1 MAMESLAVGMGEK
14 MWDTYHEQNMQKMQY
29 EYNKRLNRQMSELA
43 AEARRQSAADA
54 VEGARRAG
62 LHPLAALG
70 LGFGSVSS
78 GGGVSAPT
86 SSANQGLGRLTL
98 EQSRFEDAEL
108 GLIEAQTNKTNAEA
122 GNINIQS
129 GEMQARNDA
138 ANRLLSEHLNY
149 VVNNSS
155 TSAAEKAYAQSL
167 LANSKGFNS
176 GSVQAYSEFGR
187 SLTSISAGEADSYAN
202 RLAAYVSGLQLMR
215 ARSSVEGE
223 AFRNWVSKLPE
234 KQAEAVSR
242 SVDEMIAH
250 TILLRAMAYSEDA
263 KPDLIDA
270 QIKELNKQVQYLGR
284 MIRNSKNHDVVDM
297 WENGRFGEL
306 FVYEADHVVN
316 SLAGSGGAFLGG
328 LLGSK
333 FQVKRNAPKQTR
345 LKGLTG
351 NSDF

>member
-14 MWDTYHEQNMQKMQY
+14 MWDTYHEQNMQKLEYQ
-29 EYNKRLNRQMSELA
+29 YNKKLNQQMSELA
-43 AEARRQSAADA
+43 AEARRESAADA

-129 GEMQARNDA
+129 GEMQARNEA
-138 ANRLLSEHLNY
+138 AHRLLSEHLNY
-149 VVNNSS
+149 VVGSPS
-155 TSAAEKAYAQSL
+155 TSDAEKAYAHAL
-167 LANSKGFNS
+167 LAQSKGFNS
-176 GSVQAYSEFGR
+176 GSVQAYTEFGK
-187 SLTSISAGEADSYAN
+187 SLTSISAGEAESYAN
-202 RLAAYVSGLQLMR
+202 RLSANISGLQLMR
-215 ARSSVEGE
+215 ARDSVEGK
-223 AFRNWVSKLPE
+223 AFRDWVAKLPE
-234 KQAEAVSR
+234 KQAEAVSK
-242 SVDEMIAH
+242 SVDEVIAH
-250 TILLRAMAYSEDA
+250 TVLLRAMAYSEDA

-270 QIKELNKQVQYLGR
+270 QVRELNKQIQYLGR

-297 WENGRFGEL
+297 WENGRMGEL
-306 FVYEADHVVN
+306 FVYEADHVAT

-333 FQVKRNAPKQTR
+333 WQVKRNAPPSR
-345 LKGLTG
+345 MKGLTG
-351 NSDF
+351 NSEFY